1 MRGLGRSSRV
11 KADST
16 CSHSVLSALMI
27 LLLSCLEAEEPV
39 FTVYL
44 GSPLARTRRKEGGEA
59 GLATLYRH
67 AQRPPASCVSMIQSA
82 NVIKREREEKQKGE
96 ISRENRE
103 RERGGAFSD
112 DDSERRGEGCVE
124 WSAT

>member
-1 MRGLGRSSRV
+1 MTVSAAAGPRSS
-11 KADST
+11 SP
-16 CSHSVLSALMI
+16 SLPPFLN
-27 LLLSCLEAEEPV
+27 LGENEEE
-39 FTVYL
+39 
-44 GSPLARTRRKEGGEA
+44 EGGEA

-67 AQRPPASCVSMIQSA
+67 AQRPPPASCVSMIQSA